1 MTTRRRFLH
10 LSAATAVGGLSQCST
25 LTRAGAIDA
34 HVHVWTPD
42 TVRYPLAEGF
52 QKSDMQPASFTP
64 AELFAHCRPEGVS
77 RIVLIQ
83 MSYYRFDNRYMLD
96 SIAAHPGVF
105 SGVAIVDEHA
115 AGLRDRMR
123 DLARQGVR
131 GFRIYTSG
139 TNVDAWLGSAGMAE
153 LWKVAADE
161 NLNVCLLINPE
172 ALAAV
177 NRMCDRFP
185 RTPVVIDHFARLGMA
200 GPVERGPLDRLLHLS
215 KHSQVHVKTSEPSAS
230 CGPATAPSRSGPAT
244 AIATASPSSATAS
257 TSSPPTTAT
266 GCCARRR
273 KRCFSGREAS
283 RQLRPPRPP
292 GIIALFLVPD
302 PSSRFPMPLA
312 EPAHG
317 PMLSAPFLQWK
328 PPSPDSAGSATVSL
342 SSASAWS

>member
-115 AGLRDRMR
+115 AGLRARMR

-215 KHSQVHVKTSEPSAS
+215 KHSQVHVKTSAFYALGKKQPPYTDLGPMIRTCRDHFGAERLMWAS
-230 CGPATAPSRSGPAT
+230 DCPFQVGPGHSYRDS
-244 AIATASPSSATAS
+244 
-257 TSSPPTTAT
+257 
-266 GCCARRR
+266 
-273 KRCFSGREAS
+273 
-283 RQLRPPRPP
+283 
-292 GIIALFLVPD
+292 IALVRDRLDFLTAD
-302 PSSRFPMPLA
+302 DRDWMLRKTA
-312 EPAHG
+312 EKVFFRA
-317 PMLSAPFLQWK
+317 
-328 PPSPDSAGSATVSL
+328 
-342 SSASAWS
+342 